1 MYLKTLTAIAI
12 FSTTTVAAFAQDEP
26 DNVAPKPTLASV
38 QHLAEVIT
46 GDKSKIRAYCE
57 LGGIH
62 DQLRKAL
69 DSQDAK
75 AIDALIA
82 KADALEQS
90 SALSMTR

>member
-46 GDKSKIRAYCE
+46 GDKSKIVP
-57 LGGIH
+57 
-62 DQLRKAL
+62 
-69 DSQDAK
+69 
-75 AIDALIA
+75 IA
-82 KADALEQS
+82 S
-90 SALSMTR
+90 